1 MDRIQEVAKEIL
13 ASVPSKTLCFYG
25 QMGAGKTTLI
35 KALVKELG
43 ANDRANS
50 PTFGLV
56 NEYRDQK
63 DSLVAHHFDFYRL
76 EDEMEALDM
85 GFEEYLDGD
94 HWLFIEWPEKVPSLI
109 PQDGSACSP
118 VGSYFATLG
127 PRRRNSWANR
137 KPWLRP
143 GWRILSALRWTRPE
157 TSTSAI
163 TAGATR

>member
-1 MDRIQEVAKEIL
+1 MKRNFQLDRIQEVAKEIL

-109 PQDGSACSP
+109 PQDA
-118 VGSYFATLG
+118 VRLFLHFIDE
-127 PRRRNSWANR
+127 N
-137 KPWLRP
+137 
-143 GWRILSALRWTRPE
+143 TRSVE
-157 TSTSAI
+157 LNVS
-163 TAGATR
+163 